1 MSIFEILK
9 SKYDF
14 NRELKKISFLFEEQL
29 AYHTYEDDLLE
40 KTDSRS
46 IEYIVD
52 RHFSS
57 WKSRGT
63 CTCCQDMRYE
73 LRMDIILSNQKI
85 TEKNI
90 IICLEY
96 YENII
101 NLFLKISKNRSC
113 YGFNLNKFKI
123 LCSNINIL
131 LDRLNYEKHIFEEEE
146 KVILVPKN
154 SAATSVAEKS
164 SKETALAIVMYRHA
178 SLKGQLE
185 HKRRLLVA
193 IWQEY
198 ESLFKNGIDG
208 FSGYFDT
215 ARNML
220 NGCHLRHN
228 NKTGKD
234 KKDAIAQMSDDELEL
249 WYDELYELLL
259 FCVLI
264 KDNKARKDKISN
276 FLKSVHGGM

>member
-1 MSIFEILK
+1 MNIFEILK

-14 NRELKKISFLFEEQL
+14 NRELKKISSLFEGQL
-29 AYHTYEDDLLE
+29 AYHTYEDDFFK
-40 KTDSRS
+40 KTDSCS

-63 CTCCQDMRYE
+63 CTSCQNMRDE
-73 LRMDIILSNQKI
+73 LEIDIILSNQKR
-85 TEKNI
+85 TEEDI
-90 IICLEY
+90 IVCLEY
-96 YENII
+96 YYNII
-101 NLFLKISKNRSC
+101 NLFLKISKNRNS
-113 YGFNLNKFKI
+113 YGYNPDKLRM
-123 LCSNINIL
+123 LCSNINVL
-131 LDRLNYEKHIFEEEE
+131 LERLNYEKHLFENEE
-146 KVILVPKN
+146 KVILLPKN
-154 SAATSVAEKS
+154 PAATSVAEKS
-164 SKETALAIVMYRHA
+164 SKETALSILMYRHA

-193 IWQEY
+193 IGQEY
-198 ESLFKNGIDG
+198 ENLFKNGIDG

-228 NKTGKD
+228 NKTGKE
-234 KKDAIAQMSDDELEL
+234 KKNAIAQMADDELEL